1 MSTCVSLTTLK
12 YLTVWIIT
20 NCGELSKRWEY
31 QTIFPVS
38 LETLYVDQEATVR
51 TLSGTT
57 DWFKIEKGV
66 WQGCQLSPCLF
77 NLYAEYI
84 MRNAILNAKKSN
96 RFYNILKTLKTMSTN
111 VQSPFKSGRTWQ
123 IPVVLV
129 FLLQVK
135 ENNASF

>member
-1 MSTCVSLTTLK
+1 
-12 YLTVWIIT
+12 
-20 NCGELSKRWEY
+20 
-31 QTIFPVS
+31 
-38 LETLYVDQEATVR
+38 
-51 TLSGTT
+51 
-57 DWFKIEKGV
+57 
-66 WQGCQLSPCLF
+66 
-77 NLYAEYI
+77 